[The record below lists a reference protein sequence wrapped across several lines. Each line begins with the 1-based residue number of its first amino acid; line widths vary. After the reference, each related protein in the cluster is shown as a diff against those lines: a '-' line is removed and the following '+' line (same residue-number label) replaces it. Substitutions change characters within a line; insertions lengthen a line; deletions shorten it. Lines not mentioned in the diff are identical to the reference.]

1 MNASFCKNYN
11 FVFDNNQIAFVAN
24 ICEKIKIIKQNYSL
38 ILFLNL
44 KLKYTLRHDETWEDM
59 IHEIGV
65 VNSVIKNL
73 MKIFCT

>member
-1 MNASFCKNYN
+1 MLYHIKFSIN
-11 FVFDNNQIAFVAN
+11 VAN